1 MSLIQYPPKSCPEP
15 GESAETAS
23 LALPQPL
30 NHPRAAGTRRGQR
43 ARGPGKGGRAVCFS
57 EERGKRFPATSS
69 LRSGARAAPARS
81 DDAEPQPPPRTEC
94 SPLVTHPPPPRP
106 RRGQKCKTP
115 WRNLG
120 ALPRDIAE
128 GATWC
133 AFREP
138 RLHAPNPGESPGL
151 SPRPGEPAAWL
162 RGSAPGWSCAG
173 CKRARCCCCFPGS
186 FPPHSQSSAR
196 LTFTESTGYM
206 MECSRIPAIA
216 PAVMWVDTE
225 ALVGRFS

>member
-1 MSLIQYPPKSCPEP
+1 MEGRRP
-15 GESAETAS
+15 GS
-23 LALPQPL
+23 
-30 NHPRAAGTRRGQR
+30 
-43 ARGPGKGGRAVCFS
+43 GGVSFS

-69 LRSGARAAPARS
+69 LNSGARAAPARS
-81 DDAEPQPPPRTEC
+81 DSSEPQSPSRTES
-94 SPLVTHPPPPRP
+94 SPLVPQRL
-106 RRGQKCKTP
+106 RRRQKCKTP
-115 WRNLG
+115 RRDLG

-128 GATWC
+128 GATRY
-133 AFREP
+133 AFPEP

-173 CKRARCCCCFPGS
+173 CKRARCCGCSPGS
-186 FPPHSQSSAR
+186 FPPQSSAR